1 MRHSFYGGVV
11 FLRKKT
17 EIIIAGVFAITYGV
31 LMIIFAKEAAEA
43 VKTSVNICLTVIIP
57 SLFGFM
63 VLSSFTVKTG
73 LYNVFSKPFA
83 KFSRRVLRIPPQLFS
98 VFILSAV
105 AGYPV
110 GAKVLGDLY
119 KNGAADKDTC
129 ASMQCFCYM
138 GGPAYFCGVVSITL
152 FDSIKFGLLI
162 FAVTLIVNFT
172 VAVLSA
178 KTRPIPPEKTAF
190 CSAEISVK
198 NFLSAIKDGGVS
210 MLIMCGIIVFFATF
224 TCLLEELG
232 FIAFFGGIA
241 SRLFYMN
248 AADGTALIRSIIE
261 INNIRTFTPGHTAS
275 LPLISALL
283 TFGGFCVI
291 LQMYQFAESYIKT
304 SLFLVYRAFA
314 AVLAFTLTAAALR
327 IFPQILSVSADL
339 SPAITKNN
347 ITPSICLFIMLIL
360 LFKTELPTLRCPQS
374 RTAFFG
380 IRNN

>member
-1 MRHSFYGGVV
+1 VV
-11 FLRKKT
+11 FLRKKL
-17 EIIIAGVFAITYGV
+17 EIIIAGVFAVLYGV

-43 VKTSVNICLTVIIP
+43 VKTSINACLTVIIP

-63 VLSSFTVKTG
+63 VLSSFIVKTG
-73 LYNVFSKPFA
+73 LYRVFSKPFA
-83 KFSRRVLRIPPQLFS
+83 KFSRRVLRIPSELFS
-98 VFILSAV
+98 VFILSAI

-110 GAKVLGDLY
+110 GAKVLSDLY

-152 FDSIKFGLLI
+152 FDNLKFGILI

-178 KTRPIPPEKTAF
+178 KTRPIPPDNPPEKKVY
-190 CSAEISVK
+190 CSVRISVK
-198 NFLSAIKDGGVS
+198 NFLSAVKDGGVS
-210 MLIMCGIIVFFATF
+210 IFIMCGIIVFFATF

-232 FIAFFGGIA
+232 FIAFFGSVA

-261 INNIRTFTPGHTAS
+261 INNIRTFTPGNVGS

-304 SLFLVYRAFA
+304 SLFLVYRGFA

-327 IFPQILSVSADL
+327 LFPQILSVSADL

-360 LFKTELPTLRCPQS
+360 LFCSELPTLRCRKSQ
-374 RTAFFG
+374 TAFFDK
-380 IRNN
+380 RNN